1 VPRSRIGRPELLD
14 GLRERQAIVDDIPIY
29 DTVEVEREERNEM
42 LEKLKKGDI
51 DMVTF
56 TSSSTAENF
65 FAILNEPRS
74 AMKNVRIAVIGQST
88 ARAVMTHG
96 LKCDIIA
103 DQPLIENLT
112 DNIVEFYR
120 LNN

>member
-1 VPRSRIGRPELLD
+1 
-14 GLRERQAIVDDIPIY
+14 
-29 DTVEVEREERNEM
+29 
-42 LEKLKKGDI
+42 
-51 DMVTF
+51 MVTI
-56 TSSSTAENF
+56 TCSSTAENF

-88 ARAVMTHG
+88 ARAVMMHG

>member
-1 VPRSRIGRPELLD
+1 
-14 GLRERQAIVDDIPIY
+14 
-29 DTVEVEREERNEM
+29 
-42 LEKLKKGDI
+42 
-51 DMVTF
+51 
-56 TSSSTAENF
+56 
-65 FAILNEPRS
+65 
-74 AMKNVRIAVIGQST
+74 MKNVRIAVIGQST